1 MKKLVIFAGIMA
13 MLSTLGAC
21 TSYYY
26 STLSSS
32 DPGALKNQEGDF
44 VTENDSV
51 LISYSFYGENAP
63 VSITIYNKT
72 DEPLFVDWQRS
83 ALIIDDVATSYYQET
98 APLQGRTEA
107 DTYGGTYS
115 WSKRSEQTWGSTGG
129 TFSGEVALPKG
140 VTFIPP
146 RSKVEATPLHLANF
160 DFDKIPKEEYVRMPV
175 AKQNAEVV
183 NVRVRKY
190 TEEESPLR
198 FRSYLT
204 LYTAGKG
211 KDDKKYTAY
220 DHSFYLSELVKAGSM
235 RPDNW
240 KAARQQSGDFF
251 YVRNTKGQEAGIT
264 VGVIA
269 IGAAGIVLESALT
282 PASDL

>member
-1 MKKLVIFAGIMA
+1 MKKLLIFTGIIA

-26 STLSSS
+26 STLSSG
-32 DPGALKNQEGDF
+32 DPGALKNQDGDF

-51 LISYSFYGENAP
+51 RISYSFYGENAP

-72 DEPLFVDWQRS
+72 DAPVFVDWQRS

-98 APLQGRTEA
+98 APVQGRTDA
-107 DTYGGTYS
+107 STYGGTYS
-115 WSKRSEQTWGSTGG
+115 WSKRSEQTWSSTGG

-146 RSKVEATPLHLANF
+146 RSKIEATPLHLANF
-160 DFDKIPKEEYVRMPV
+160 DFDKIPKEEYTRIPV
-175 AKQNAEVV
+175 AKQNAEIAK
-183 NVRVRKY
+183 VRVRKF

-204 LYTAGKG
+204 LYTSAKG
-211 KDDKKYTAY
+211 GNDKKYTPY
-220 DHSFYLSELVKAGSM
+220 EQSFYLSELVKAGSM
-235 RPDNW
+235 GPDNW

-251 YVRNTKGQEAGIT
+251 YVRNTKGREAGIT
-264 VGVIA
+264 AGVIA
-269 IGAAGIVLESALT
+269 IGAAGIILESTLT
-282 PASDL
+282 PGSDL